1 MSTSVSTS
9 TRDPSRILAKE
20 IISSDPVY
28 LASCLPSNKN
38 GAGLARDVSGTS
50 TSSADG
56 SKPLPPRSMSTPSQK
71 KPKSTASD
79 EATPIICE
87 DDRTRRNYQS
97 TEGMRDR
104 RSGADNEPPKDQEQR
119 TTGAENRASHSESTA
134 GHVNSWY
141 NRMVDKF
148 GSLELE
154 NKGSVARD
162 HLALERTFLAWLR
175 TSLAFAS
182 IGIAVTQLFRLSSP
196 VNSTPSAD
204 STATLPPLL
213 FPALYDVNGMGYL
226 SDPRRLRSIGKPLG
240 ATFIGI
246 AILILFIGFH
256 RYFEGQYWIIRG
268 KFPASRGSV
277 ALIAFLAAAL
287 IITALVVILAVS
299 PGASET

>member
-1 MSTSVSTS
+1 MMTNTICIAWHKHKATNRISTAAEHAIMSTSGSTS

-28 LASCLPSNKN
+28 LVSCLPSNKN
-38 GAGLARDVSGTS
+38 GAGLARDISGTS

-56 SKPLPPRSMSTPSQK
+56 SKPLSPRSMSTPSQK

-104 RSGADNEPPKDQEQR
+104 RSGVGNEPPKDQEQR
-119 TTGAENRASHSESTA
+119 TTGAGNRASQSESTA

-162 HLALERTFLAWLR
+162 HLALG
-175 TSLAFAS
+175 AF
-182 IGIAVTQLFRLSSP
+182 TML
-196 VNSTPSAD
+196 TPFS
-204 STATLPPLL
+204 
-213 FPALYDVNGMGYL
+213 F
-226 SDPRRLRSIGKPLG
+226 
-240 ATFIGI
+240 
-246 AILILFIGFH
+246 LFIF
-256 RYFEGQYWIIRG
+256 F
-268 KFPASRGSV
+268 S
-277 ALIAFLAAAL
+277 IADFFF
-287 IITALVVILAVS
+287 IL
-299 PGASET
+299 